1 MIQSFSIIFTIVIT
15 SLYFFPIDV
24 TTGVNTKMLI
34 AACGLLVFMIK
45 LAQKKIF
52 LEKNYIVLSLS
63 ALVVSLCGVLSM
75 WYNDTADTAYAT
87 YIVSMWVWL
96 GGAYF
101 VVNLIKFV
109 HGKDSV
115 LLLCNYLIAI
125 CVLQCVLALAIDMN
139 PAVKTFVD
147 SIYPGG
153 AYYAEHERLYGIG
166 AALDVAGSRFSAA
179 LIMITCIGLTYGN
192 KLRKTWL
199 ALYVLSF
206 LIIAVLGNMVARTT
220 TIGVILSLL
229 YLLFVTSRRG
239 GADES
244 ISKKILWKWLIVIML
259 LVVPVIVHYYKSN
272 PIINDNIR
280 FAFEGF
286 FSLVEEGKWE
296 VHSNDMLQNMY
307 VFPDNVKTWIIGDGY
322 FDNPKLT
329 DPYYTGDMRTAF
341 YMGTD
346 VGYLRFIFYFG
357 VLGLVA
363 FMSFFCK
370 TARLCMK
377 RLMEFKHM
385 FILLLLL
392 NFIIWFKVATDIF
405 VVFAL
410 FLCLTASKNEEEQ
423 QLELS
428 PQKY

>member
-1 MIQSFSIIFTIVIT
+1 MIQSLSIIFTIVIT

-52 LEKNYIVLSLS
+52 LEKNYIILSLT

-75 WYNDTADTAYAT
+75 WYNETADTTYAT

-115 LLLCNYLIAI
+115 LLLCIYLIAI

-147 SIYPGG
+147 RIYPGG
-153 AYYAEHERLYGIG
+153 AYYAEHERLYGLG

-179 LIMITCIGLTYGN
+179 LIMITYIGLTYGN

-229 YLLFVTSRRG
+229 YLLFVTFRRG

-322 FDNPKLT
+322 FDNPKVT
-329 DPYYTGDMRTAF
+329 DPYYTGEMRTAY

-377 RLMEFKHM
+377 RLMEFKYM
-385 FILLLLL
+385 FVLLLLL

-405 VVFAL
+405 VVFAP
-410 FLCLTASKNEEEQ
+410 FLCLAASANEEDKK
-423 QLELS
+423 LVAS
-428 PQKY
+428 

>member
-1 MIQSFSIIFTIVIT
+1 MIQILSIIFVTIIT
-15 SLYFFPIDV
+15 DLYFFPIDV
-24 TTGVNTKMLI
+24 ATGVNTKMII
-34 AACGLLVFMIK
+34 AVFGLLVFMVK
-45 LAQKKIF
+45 LAQKVIY
-52 LEKNYIVLSLS
+52 LEKDYITLSLS
-63 ALVVSLCGVLSM
+63 ALAVSLCGVLSM
-75 WYNDTADTAYAT
+75 WYNDTSDTAYAT

-109 HGKDSV
+109 HGKDTV

-125 CVLQCVLALAIDMN
+125 CVLQSVLALSIDMN

-147 SIYPGG
+147 SIYPDG
-153 AYYAEHERLYGIG
+153 AYYDKHERLYGIG

-199 ALYVLSF
+199 VLYVLSF
-206 LIIAVLGNMVARTT
+206 LIIAVIGNMVARTT
-220 TIGVILSLL
+220 TIGVILSLA
-229 YLLFVTSRRG
+229 YLLFVTFRRG
-239 GADES
+239 ETDES

-272 PIINDNIR
+272 PIINDNMR

-286 FSLVEEGKWE
+286 FSLVEKGKWE

-307 VFPDNVKTWIIGDGY
+307 VFPDNTKTWIIGDGY
-322 FDNPKLT
+322 FANPGAT
-329 DPYYTGDMRTAF
+329 DQYYTGRMRTDF

-357 VLGLVA
+357 ALGLIA
-363 FMSFFCK
+363 FIAFFGNA
-370 TARLCMK
+370 TRLCMK
-377 RLMEFKHM
+377 RSKETKYM
-385 FILLLLL
+385 FVLFLILNLVV
-392 NFIIWFKVATDIF
+392 WFKVATDIF
-405 VVFAL
+405 VVFAP
-410 FLCLTASKNEEEQ
+410 FLCLTAEEKSESLTQ
-423 QLELS
+423 NT
-428 PQKY
+428 